1 MKIITDKKHLGKL
14 FDKMDTDKILEDM
27 TRTHRLYNQ
36 SNNRKYD
43 GTTSAYYWLT
53 VRFRIALLE
62 LVKRR
67 IL

>member
-1 MKIITDKKHLGKL
+1 MKIITNKKHLSKL

-27 TRTHRLYNQ
+27 LRTHRLYQ
-36 SNNRKYD
+36 SDNRKYD

-53 VRFRIALLE
+53 IRFKIALLE
-62 LVKRR
+62 IVKRR